1 MTKRVIAIFL
11 AVDVAIA
18 AIVAVAL
25 AAGGGEGSSSK
36 AGPAITAA
44 ATGTPVPESTVQ
56 RKVDRF
62 DGDRAWKTLE
72 YQVNLGPRPAGSA
85 KSKELAA
92 YIKGHLPDS
101 HVEPLPG
108 GLQNVV
114 GKIKGKGKPIVL
126 AAHYDTKDL
135 PDFVGAND
143 GAGGTAQMLEIA
155 RVLQKLKRPK
165 TASPIWFVAFDGEE
179 ATDDADF
186 YGTGLRGSKP
196 FAAKYAKRIKELVL
210 LDFVAN
216 KSLAI
221 PYEQSSDASMWADL
235 REAAERVGSD
245 SAFPDTRQ
253 GVVED
258 DHTPFLKRKV
268 PSIDLIDFNFP
279 CWHKPCDDLTAVSE
293 ASLDKSGEAVLE
305 FLRRR

>member
-1 MTKRVIAIFL
+1 MLT
-11 AVDVAIA
+11 
-18 AIVAVAL
+18 AL
-25 AAGGGEGSSSK
+25 ACAFLLGACGGGSDPQ
-36 AGPAITAA
+36 PAAQTPAPTAEQVAATPEATAA
-44 ATGTPVPESTVQ
+44 T
-56 RKVDRF
+56 KVNRF

-72 YQVNLGPRPAGSA
+72 YQVKLGPRPAGSA

-92 YIKGHLPDS
+92 YIKAHLPNS
-101 HVEPLPG
+101 HIEAVPG

-114 GKIKGKGKPIVL
+114 GKIPGKGKPIVL

-155 RVLQKLKRPK
+155 RVMKTMKRPK
-165 TASPIWFVAFDGEE
+165 NASPIWFVAFDGEE
-179 ATDDADF
+179 ATDDNDF
-186 YGTGLRGSKP
+186 MGTGVRGSKA
-196 FAAKYAKRIKELVL
+196 FAKKYAKRIKELVL

-216 KSLAI
+216 KNLAI

-245 SAFPDTRQ
+245 SAFPDTQQ

-258 DHTPFLKRKV
+258 DHTPFLRRGV

-279 CWHKPCDDLTAVSE
+279 CWHKPCDDLSAVSK

-305 FLRRR
+305 FLRNR